1 MKHLFTG
8 KVRLVLVLALV
19 IAIVLGV
26 TSGLTKKNIPG
37 MLVQGVLTPLRSGV
51 RVLTAQA
58 EKLYDYIFAFEAL
71 KAENAALKEQLAKLQ
86 EEGIMADALQR
97 ENESLRQL
105 LELKAA
111 HEDFELVD
119 AYVISRSSQ
128 DWNSTITID
137 RGSSAGIQPGMCAI
151 TASGEVVGLVSEVG
165 SNYAVIKTV
174 LDSSLRIG
182 ATIAS
187 TGYSGMVTGGY
198 AHQQK
203 DMLWMEYLPSSAII
217 RNNDQVVTSGSTMY
231 PRNLILGY
239 VVDAGFSDSGVAK
252 YAVLRPAADIARLE
266 QIFILTDYDTE

>member
-8 KVRLVLVLALV
+8 RVRLVLVLALV

-26 TSGLTKKNIPG
+26 TSGITGKNIPG
-37 MLVQGVLTPLRSGV
+37 MLVQGVLTPLRSGA

-58 EKLYDYIFAFEAL
+58 EKIYDYLFEFEAL

-86 EEGIMADALQR
+86 EESVMADALQR

-111 HEDFELVD
+111 HEDFVLVD

-128 DWNSTITID
+128 DWNNTVTID
-137 RGSSAGIQPGMCAI
+137 RGTSSGIQPGMCAI
-151 TASGEVVGLVSEVG
+151 TASGEVVGLVSEAG

-182 ATIAS
+182 ANISS

-217 RNNDQVVTSGSTMY
+217 RNQDQVVTSGSTMY

-239 VVDAGFSDSGVAK
+239 VVDAGFSGSGVAK
-252 YAVLRPAADIARLE
+252 YAVLQPAADISRLE